1 MTQQEV
7 ADRLAEM
14 DPDLDYTRTSVQR
27 IETGKQRP
35 SVVVLEAMVVMFGA
49 PNLTAMLDRTPAEAE
64 ELRKIEELDPK
75 EIRRFLRLLEAARDE
90 GA

>member
-7 ADRLAEM
+7 ADRLVQM

-27 IETGKQRP
+27 IETGNQRP

-49 PNLTAMLDRTPAEAE
+49 PNLSAMLDRTPEEAEA
-64 ELRKIEELDPK
+64 LQKIEALEPK
-75 EIRRFLRLLEAARDE
+75 EVRRLLRLLEAGRDE